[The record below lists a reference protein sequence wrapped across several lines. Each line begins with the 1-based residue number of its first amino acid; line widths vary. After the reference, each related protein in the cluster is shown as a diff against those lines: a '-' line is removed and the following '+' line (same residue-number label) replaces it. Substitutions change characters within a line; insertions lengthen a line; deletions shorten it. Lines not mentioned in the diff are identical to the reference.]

1 MQEIAKV
8 ENTINGVATLVLDKK
23 DECSKCGMCLFP
35 KGAQVIKI
43 EAQNQIGAKESDTV
57 IIERTEAGKLTAF
70 TLVFLV
76 PLLLILLSSLIA
88 LEVMKKELW
97 SLWLSLISCTIWFV
111 VLSIIDKFVGVKL
124 KAQTQII
131 KILNDNK
138 ENENGFN

>member
-8 ENTINGVATLVLDKK
+8 ESTKNQTATLILDKK

-43 EAQNQIGAKESDTV
+43 EAQNGLGAKEGDTV

-88 LEVMKKELW
+88 LEVMQKELW
-97 SLWLSLISCTIWFV
+97 SLWLSLISCTFWFII
-111 VLSIIDKFVGVKL
+111 LSVIDKWLGVKL
-124 KAQTQII
+124 KAQTQIV

>member
-8 ENTINGVATLVLDKK
+8 ENAINGVATLVLDKK

-43 EAQNQIGAKESDTV
+43 EAQNQIGAKEGDTV

>member
-43 EAQNQIGAKESDTV
+43 EAQNQIGAKEGDTV

>member
-8 ENTINGVATLVLDKK
+8 ESTKNQTATLILDKK

-43 EAQNQIGAKESDTV
+43 EAQNGLGAKEGDTV

-88 LEVMKKELW
+88 TLVIEKELW
-97 SLWLSLISCTIWFV
+97 ILWLSLISCVAWYM
-111 VLSIIDKFVGVKL
+111 VLPFIDKAIGGKL
-124 KAQTQII
+124 KAQTKVI
-131 KILNDNK
+131 KILNESK
-138 ENENGFN
+138 ENENE